1 MNNEEARAAFVQVL
15 LDRVREDRHPSATH
29 MAMLEQ
35 NLPPEWTAAY
45 VEVLLEK
52 VANDPHPSLPM
63 LNRIAG
69 LVDGM
74 R

>member
-1 MNNEEARAAFVQVL
+1 MNNAEAHAAYIRVL
-15 LDRVREDRHPSATH
+15 LNRVREDRHPSATH

-35 NLPPEWTAAY
+35 ALPAEWTSAY

-52 VANDPHPSLPM
+52 VADDPHPSIPM
-63 LNRIAG
+63 LRRIAG

>member
-15 LDRVREDRHPSATH
+15 LNRVREDRHPSATY
-29 MAMLEQ
+29 MTMLEQ
-35 NLPPEWTAAY
+35 ALPPEWTSAY

-52 VANDPHPSLPM
+52 VANDPHPSIPM